1 MMNAVTLLVAWVAI
15 AVPASLL
22 AARWMRGCAA
32 ANGETPGE

>member
-1 MMNAVTLLVAWVAI
+1 MTGALFLLAAWVVI

-22 AARWMRGCAA
+22 AGRWMRGCAA